1 MKIDVNRNEEIE
13 YWARRLG
20 ISRAHLIAAV
30 AAAGPNVDDVQ
41 ARIRRERARV
51 QESKNVLARRRVA
64 FHAYD

>member
-20 ISRAHLIAAV
+20 ISRAHLIAAI
-30 AAAGPNVDDVQ
+30 AAAGPIVDDVE
-41 ARIRRERARV
+41 ARIRRERARG
-51 QESKNVLARRRVA
+51 QESMNVLARRRVA